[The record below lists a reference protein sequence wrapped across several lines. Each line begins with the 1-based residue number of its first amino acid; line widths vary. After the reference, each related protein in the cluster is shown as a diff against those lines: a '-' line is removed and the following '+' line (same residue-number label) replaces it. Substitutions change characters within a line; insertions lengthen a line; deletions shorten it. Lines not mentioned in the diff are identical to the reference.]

1 MCACPLT
8 PNIVVSE
15 ECAVKLVSNAF
26 VTSCCCYPVTSE
38 EHFLIHSLSS
48 FEVKDSRIC
57 PIFVAFLKNENK
69 YLSVTKGMFR

>member
-15 ECAVKLVSNAF
+15 ECAVKFVSNAF

-38 EHFLIHSLSS
+38 GFLFNTLAIFKPFKTFWSQRFCNHDMSN
-48 FEVKDSRIC
+48 IC
-57 PIFVAFLKNENK
+57 GIF
-69 YLSVTKGMFR
+69 